1 MFRSRSLNSSGDQA
15 QLDSNAV
22 WKAALLLV
30 CVALVLFGTV
40 VAVVVAANELK
51 SEETLRPEI
60 VLPLIVIVGVVAL
73 LVTLSVSAAMF
84 RIFTI
89 SDREQALGLPAG
101 SVQAVIALGLI
112 LIFAVVALYS
122 SSASGKKEFTSTG
135 VTETQLN
142 TIPPTELAESHPE
155 EGTSPVTYEVR
166 RSVEDQDLKDINL
179 QLLTTVST
187 LMVAVAAFYFGSKSV
202 QEAGKIVTDAS
213 GPKRS
218 LSIAS
223 PSSPYEWK
231 AGLGQLNIRVNSEPA
246 NALLRWS
253 IQNDPD
259 GQLQNLEDGSFD
271 YTPGQR
277 YKKGGTAILQ
287 FEQADDP
294 TVTAPL
300 IVNFEGSDESEQ
312 PAEPVETPTP
322 DPTVTSPPASPPPI
336 ARPS

>member
-1 MFRSRSLNSSGDQA
+1 MAG
-15 QLDSNAV
+15 
-22 WKAALLLV
+22 
-30 CVALVLFGTV
+30 VLFGTV
-40 VAVVVAANELK
+40 AAVVIAANELK

-73 LVTLSVSAAMF
+73 LVTLSVAAAMF

-112 LIFAVVALYS
+112 LIFAVVALYTS
-122 SSASGKKEFTSTG
+122 SSSSKKEFTSNG
-135 VTETQLN
+135 VTEAQLN
-142 TIPPTELAESHPE
+142 VIPPTEVVESHPE
-155 EGTSPVTYEVR
+155 DATTNPVTYEVT

-218 LSIAS
+218 LSIGS

-231 AGLGQLNIRVNSEPA
+231 AARGQLNIRVNSEPA

-253 IQNDPD
+253 IQNDPE
-259 GQLQNLEDGSFD
+259 GELQNREDGSFD

-277 YKKGGTAILQ
+277 FNKGGTAILQ

-294 TVTAPL
+294 TVSAPL
-300 IVNFEGSDESEQ
+300 IVNFGGGDGTQEPAT
-312 PAEPVETPTP
+312 PAEAATP
-322 DPTVTSPPASPPPI
+322 DPTQVDPTTQGQQSTPVPDPTTQQQPPPL
-336 ARPS
+336 A